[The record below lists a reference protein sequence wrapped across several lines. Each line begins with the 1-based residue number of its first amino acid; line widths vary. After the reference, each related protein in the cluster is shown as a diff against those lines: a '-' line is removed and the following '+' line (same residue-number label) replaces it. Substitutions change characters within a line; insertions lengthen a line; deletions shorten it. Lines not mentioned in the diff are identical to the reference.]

1 MTAQATMGRALAGSA
16 PIPEA
21 LISTEVNGVTD
32 ESLNSLSSVNTGC
45 ARRDAIVG
53 GYAPSMFK
61 PFPKSSDVIGGT
73 LAKSHLLHNIGCPT
87 SHL

>member
-45 ARRDAIVG
+45 ARRDVIVG
-53 GYAPSMFK
+53 G
-61 PFPKSSDVIGGT
+61 
-73 LAKSHLLHNIGCPT
+73 
-87 SHL
+87 